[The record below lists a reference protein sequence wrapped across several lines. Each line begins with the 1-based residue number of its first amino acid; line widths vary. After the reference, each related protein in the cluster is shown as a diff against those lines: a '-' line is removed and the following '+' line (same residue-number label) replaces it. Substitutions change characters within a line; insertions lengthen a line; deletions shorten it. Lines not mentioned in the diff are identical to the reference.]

1 MVKRNESLKSLKGEK
16 DENALKSDTSD
27 LSDSSDL
34 SDRSDFDGEHLG
46 EVRSLKVSGKS
57 SSTGK
62 VGDFRLS
69 ETPSKCAARHLVI

>member
-27 LSDSSDL
+27 SSDK

-46 EVRSLKVSGKS
+46 EVRSLIADDLSPAKS
-57 SSTGK
+57 LGEAW
-62 VGDFRLS
+62 L
-69 ETPSKCAARHLVI
+69 

>member
-1 MVKRNESLKSLKGEK
+1 MVKRNESLKSLKEEK

-27 LSDSSDL
+27 SSDK